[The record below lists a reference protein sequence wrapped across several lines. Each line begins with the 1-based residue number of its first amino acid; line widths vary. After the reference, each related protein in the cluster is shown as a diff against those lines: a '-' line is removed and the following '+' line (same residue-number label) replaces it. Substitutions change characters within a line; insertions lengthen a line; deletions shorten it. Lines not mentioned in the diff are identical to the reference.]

1 MDATEGLEG
10 LGERVRHL
18 EALEPLI
25 IDTVANLNAN
35 YPAAT
40 IGRLAF
46 ATDGRKYVLGVLEG
60 PGAGTGVLVYDDAA
74 NWIAVD
80 SGSAVLA

>member
-1 MDATEGLEG
+1 MTLENVAH
-10 LGERVRHL
+10 RVRHL
-18 EALEPLI
+18 EALELMI
-25 IDTVANLNAN
+25 VDTVANLAAV
-35 YPAAT
+35 YPPGL

-60 PGAGTGVLVYDDAA
+60 PGAGTGVLTYDDGAA
-74 NWIAVD
+74 WIAVD